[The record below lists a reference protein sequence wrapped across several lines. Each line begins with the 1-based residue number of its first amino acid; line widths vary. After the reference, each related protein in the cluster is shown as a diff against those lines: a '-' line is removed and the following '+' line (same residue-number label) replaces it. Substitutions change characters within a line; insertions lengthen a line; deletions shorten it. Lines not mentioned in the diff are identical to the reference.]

1 MRVDLFDFEL
11 PPERIALRPAS
22 PRDSARLL
30 GVGGEGPFT
39 DAVVRDLPRLL
50 RAGDVL
56 VFNDTRVIPAQL
68 EGAVG
73 NARIGA
79 TLHKRIDLRRWQ
91 AFVRNGRRLK
101 PGVGVLFGAG
111 VTAVAEERH
120 ADGSWTLAFGGDE
133 PVEVLLERA
142 GTMPLPPYIAGKR
155 AVDERDRE
163 DYQTMFAAED
173 GAVAAPTAALHFTPE
188 LMASLAEAGIGH
200 ETLTL
205 HVGAGTFLPVKA
217 DDTDDHAMHAEW
229 GRIEPET
236 AARLNAVRAGGGRI
250 IAVGTTSLRLLESAA
265 DEHRVIHPFAGD
277 TSIFITPGYRFR
289 AVDGLMT
296 NFHLPKSTLMMLVS
310 ALMGLERMQAA
321 YAYAIANEYRF
332 YSYGDSSLLIP

>member
-1 MRVDLFDFEL
+1 M
-11 PPERIALRPAS
+11 
-22 PRDSARLL
+22 
-30 GVGGEGPFT
+30 
-39 DAVVRDLPRLL
+39 L

-68 EGAVG
+68 EGEVG

-79 TLHKRIDLRRWQ
+79 TLHKRMDLRRWQ

-101 PGVGVLFGAG
+101 PGSVILFGAG
-111 VTAVAEERH
+111 VTASAEECH
-120 ADGSWTLAFGGDE
+120 ADGSWTLVFGGDE

-155 AVDERDRE
+155 PTDLRDRE

-188 LMASLAEAGIGH
+188 LMAALADAGIGH

-217 DDTDDHAMHAEW
+217 EDTADHAMHAER

-236 AARLNAVRAGGGRI
+236 AARLNAVRASGGRI
-250 IAVGTTSLRLLESAA
+250 IAVGTTSLRSLEAVAQLHGGQLAA
-265 DEHRVIHPFAGD
+265 HTGPV
-277 TSIFITPGYRFR
+277 
-289 AVDGLMT
+289 
-296 NFHLPKSTLMMLVS
+296 NLVS
-310 ALMGLERMQAA
+310 SPMKLSATPVRNDVAPPLLGQHTEEVLGELLGYSSEKIQQLRKD
-321 YAYAIANEYRF
+321 AI
-332 YSYGDSSLLIP
+332 I